1 MDFENKKK
9 KHLKPS
15 EKYVFKPTFWLEKL
29 MKLICNKLRNE
40 DHKKINPLSFCK
52 NLLGTYLKPKAHSEN

>member
-1 MDFENKKK
+1 VVPIQVLYLYKGTC
-9 KHLKPS
+9 LTLVVPI

-40 DHKKINPLSFCK
+40 DQHMF
-52 NLLGTYLKPKAHSEN
+52 

>member
-1 MDFENKKK
+1 MNLKNRLKV
-9 KHLKPS
+9 HLKPI

-40 DHKKINPLSFCK
+40 DQHMF
-52 NLLGTYLKPKAHSEN
+52 